1 MKKLMFAAALA
12 ATGMTFA
19 ETPAAQVYDVCL
31 NIKTTAAATATINNK
46 TNPFLGEE
54 KEFVIY
60 RKEASKTWKG
70 LIWGCDCE
78 AIDGVWRETGTE
90 YLDRKSIEGCVMW
103 DTKTK
108 QPVFMGDGS
117 DLADVASVP
126 GTGWTWR
133 FINAIDKSG
142 KKCEGVWT
150 IAQEGPAC
158 EENDELFNFQ
168 GAGFGSLCLASD
180 LGCTSYIKSISGNFA
195 GWMKAPSAN
204 TDDNWSGCTFCGYQ
218 KEEGICAYATAWE
231 YCDCYGILKEAET
244 AAYGTWKISYNSGLS
259 KKLST
264 MVNPKKIDETL
275 IYSITEVYNFKNL
288 PAVGAAI
295 LAVEM
300 YMNDFDPTGCDELE
314 TALSLAKANTVAKEA
329 AVEAVKYE
337 NLKAAEAKAAAAVT
351 AAEAKKELAD
361 MAYEAAKASYTAS
374 SNALVKAE
382 DAVSTN
388 KYEILIKDAD
398 GGQIF
403 NGPVYG
409 SKAAAE
415 KIAFYYEQAYKRTIK
430 VTAYTLDRTST
441 LYPWVLNSDRTVDT
455 TDLTKAWID
464 TNSAKWA
471 TDDAAAL
478 VKAQADYNTA
488 KENRTTAATNL
499 ATANAN
505 LQEAKDALTAAQNDL
520 ANINL
525 LQYKAAQD
533 LEKAQAAEAVAQK
546 AYDDAGCAD

>member
-1 MKKLMFAAALA
+1 MFAAALA

-70 LIWGCDCE
+70 LIWGCNCE

-204 TDDNWSGCTFCGYQ
+204 TDDNWSGCTFCGYE
-218 KEEGICAYATAWE
+218 KEEGVCAYATAWE

-314 TALSLAKANTVAKEA
+314 TALALAKQNTYAKEQA
-329 AVEAVKYE
+329 LEAVSYE
-337 NLKAAEAKAAAAVT
+337 NLKKAEANAAAAVT
-351 AAEAKKELAD
+351 AAQTKVELAD
-361 MAYEAAKASYTAS
+361 MAYEAAAQAYDTAKVAYSNQVDYVTTNTWTVSYLNASQQTATL
-374 SNALVKAE
+374 NGTGLVKFDECIEELKLFTFTEIKYA
-382 DAVSTN
+382 DAGIAPTYADAKAFISTQN
-388 KYEILIKDAD
+388 TKTANL
-398 GGQIF
+398 
-403 NGPVYG
+403 
-409 SKAAAE
+409 KAGVETTKEASA
-415 KIAFYYEQAYKRTIK
+415 
-430 VTAYTLDRTST
+430 TAYENLATA
-441 LYPWVLNSDRTVDT
+441 
-455 TDLTKAWID
+455 KA
-464 TNSAKWA
+464 K
-471 TDDAAAL
+471 L
-478 VKAQADYNTA
+478 VKAQD
-488 KENRTTAATNL
+488 E
-499 ATANAN
+499 
-505 LQEAKDALTAAQNDL
+505 LTAAQNDL
-520 ANINL
+520 GNINL

-546 AYDDAGCAD
+546 AYDDAGCED